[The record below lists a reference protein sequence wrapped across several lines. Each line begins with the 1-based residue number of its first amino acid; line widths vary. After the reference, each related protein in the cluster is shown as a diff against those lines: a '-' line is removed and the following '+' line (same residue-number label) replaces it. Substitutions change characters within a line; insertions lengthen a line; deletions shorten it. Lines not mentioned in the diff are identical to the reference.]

1 MKQMNEPTKIKLL
14 DVVGHP
20 IAIGNEE
27 GREAFQLL
35 SRIIDQNPDQN
46 VFEISLDGITATD
59 ASFPRESVVNLAK
72 ALRGEKAFFL
82 SGFKNKDLID
92 NWSYGAIAKEQ
103 PLMILDNSKLL
114 WIGPTIKS
122 ATKELLDFIYSR
134 DSVTTAMVADLLDV
148 SVQNASGKLK
158 KLYNQGFILGKKEIA
173 ESGGL
178 EFIYRPIKIC

>member
-1 MKQMNEPTKIKLL
+1 MNELNIIKLR
-14 DVVGHP
+14 DVVGDS

-27 GREAFQLL
+27 GREVFQAL
-35 SRIIDQNPDQN
+35 SRIVDQNPNQD

-92 NWSYGAIAKEQ
+92 NWSYGAIAKDQ
-103 PLMILDNSKLL
+103 PLMILSDSKSF
-114 WIGPTIKS
+114 WIGPAIKS
-122 ATKELLDFIYSR
+122 VTKDLLDFIYSQ
-134 DSVTTAMVADLLDV
+134 DSVTTAMVADHFDV

-158 KLYNQGFILGKKEIA
+158 KLYNQGFILGKKEVA
-173 ESGGL
+173 DSGGL
-178 EFIYRPIKIC
+178 EFIYRPIK

>member
-1 MKQMNEPTKIKLL
+1 MNERTTIKLL

-27 GREAFQLL
+27 GREAFQLI
-35 SRIIDQNPDQN
+35 SRIVDEHPEQTI
-46 VFEISLDGITATD
+46 FEISLDGMTATD

-72 ALRGEKAFFL
+72 SLRGEKAFFL
-82 SGFKNKDLID
+82 SGFKSKDLID
-92 NWSYGAIAKEQ
+92 NWSYGADAKEQ
-103 PLMILDNSKLL
+103 PLMILSDDKHL
-114 WIGPTIKS
+114 WIGPVVKS
-122 ATKELLDFIYSR
+122 ATKELLDFIYNQ
-134 DSVTTAMVADLLDV
+134 DSVTTAMVAEHFDV

-178 EFIYRPIKIC
+178 EFIYRPIK